1 MKKIIIVLTLAAL
14 LLTGTAMAESSVFTG
29 ESVGKID
36 VIRIEMTVEN
46 NLIKD
51 VQVTEQH
58 ETAGIAD
65 AALTG
70 IPAAIVDQ
78 QSLAIDTIS
87 GATVTSE
94 AILAACEEAAI
105 KANLDMAAL
114 KTKKSADKAEAE
126 PVEETA
132 DVIVIGA
139 GGAGLAA
146 AASAGEH
153 GASVIVLEANG
164 IIGGSTIR
172 SGGHMLL
179 FDEQINASMERN
191 DDSLAKYLDYSPE
204 DFGEWAP
211 VLETAK
217 AQISAYLIG
226 DKKML
231 DAINEAGGEGFVDK
245 MTSRGEWFI
254 VADTLEEAIAQAGL
268 PADTLTAIE
277 SFNSCVDSNLDAE
290 FGRTKFNGKVESGP
304 FAVVKMVMHY
314 HLTFGGL
321 VIDTDAHVLD
331 TEGRIIDG
339 LYAAGD
345 IISGFEGDAH
355 QSGDCI
361 TTVLFYGKVAGAN
374 AAQ

>member
-1 MKKIIIVLTLAAL
+1 MCAKYQKIGTGLSRNNGSTNPKTNTGDGIV
-14 LLTGTAMAESSVFTG
+14 MAEAVGAATRDMQFMMTVMQGYHESCLLG
-29 ESVGKID
+29 EQGKI
-36 VIRIEMTVEN
+36 TGKQQ
-46 NLIKD
+46 LI
-51 VQVTEQH
+51 VN
-58 ETAGIAD
+58 
-65 AALTG
+65 
-70 IPAAIVDQ
+70 
-78 QSLAIDTIS
+78 QSGKRYTDES
-87 GATVTSE
+87 
-94 AILAACEEAAI
+94 
-105 KANLDMAAL
+105 N
-114 KTKKSADKAEAE
+114 
-126 PVEETA
+126 
-132 DVIVIGA
+132 
-139 GGAGLAA
+139 GGALSSATNNQQDGL
-146 AASAGEH
+146 
-153 GASVIVLEANG
+153 
-164 IIGGSTIR
+164 
-172 SGGHMLL
+172 
-179 FDEQINASMERN
+179 
-191 DDSLAKYLDYSPE
+191 
-204 DFGEWAP
+204 
-211 VLETAK
+211 
-217 AQISAYLIG
+217 AYLIG

-290 FGRTKFNGKVESGP
+290 FGRTKFSGKVESGP
-304 FAVVKMVMHY
+304 FAVVKMEMHY

-345 IISGFEGDAH
+345 VISGFEGDAH